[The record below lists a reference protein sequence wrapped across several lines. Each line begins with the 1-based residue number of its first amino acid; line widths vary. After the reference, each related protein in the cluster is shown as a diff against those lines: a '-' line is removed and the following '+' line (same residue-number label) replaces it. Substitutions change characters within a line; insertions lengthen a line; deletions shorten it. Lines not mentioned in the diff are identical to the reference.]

1 MEKDWLKSMDQ
12 KKKGKQ
18 TFIVEMIEHQK
29 YTWQG
34 QVHWIQ
40 GNKKVPFRSVMEL
53 LHLID
58 SAITPE
64 SGSEQKETD
73 MAEEK

>member
-18 TFIVEMIEHQK
+18 TFIVEIIEHQK